1 MKQVYLDGE
10 VVKVSTTDPKY
21 VEALERTLRR
31 LLAKQYRDTL
41 ERVYT
46 VRIALDSD
54 LLHSYVNTSNRVPE
68 MKFFTLTLNQSDLYL

>member
-10 VVKVSTTDPKY
+10 VVQVSTADPKY
-21 VEALERTLRR
+21 VAALERTLRR

-41 ERVYT
+41 ERVPT

-54 LLHSYVNTSNRVPE
+54 LLHSYVNTTDRVPE
-68 MKFFTLTLNQSDLYL
+68 VKFFTLTLNQ

>member
-10 VVKVSTTDPKY
+10 VVQVSTADPKY
-21 VEALERTLRR
+21 VAALERTLRR

-41 ERVYT
+41 ERVPT

-54 LLHSYVNTSNRVPE
+54 LLHSYVNTTDRVPE
-68 MKFFTLTLNQSDLYL
+68 VKFFTLTLNQSDLYL

>member
-54 LLHSYVNTSNRVPE
+54 LLHNYVNTSNRVPE